1 MLPKDYQEFQD
12 HNMKKNSS
20 THFTIRDIAR
30 EVGVSPTAVSFYL
43 NGKAKKFNLAQT
55 TCEKIQRVINQ
66 YNYRPNFHA
75 RAINECK
82 TYLIGVVVSNLE
94 VSFFAQ
100 LVGGIE
106 RELARQ
112 GFHLVFSES
121 DNDPAT
127 ELEAIR
133 YMNRIGVDG
142 FILAPTF
149 RTGESPTIYDDAIL
163 CGKPIQYLLYGTPSV
178 PWLDT
183 DHTIGTRLI
192 FDELWQYGHRQA
204 AYFGPAFIGSMD
216 NFLHER
222 FRVFSQCFAERG
234 LEVKA
239 FSDLAALVDRI
250 RDFTAVFCYCDE
262 QAVELMW
269 ALQKRG
275 VRIPEQISIV
285 GYGND
290 IGVAK
295 FVRPIIA
302 TVGEYKEELG
312 ALAAGNLLKKIS
324 DPSFEI
330 PMRVRLAPKF
340 VPGETIAQAQL
351 KI

>member
-1 MLPKDYQEFQD
+1 M
-12 HNMKKNSS
+12 
-20 THFTIRDIAR
+20 
-30 EVGVSPTAVSFYL
+30 SPTTVSFYL
-43 NGKAKKFNLAQT
+43 NGNAKKFNLSQA
-55 TCEKIQRVINQ
+55 TCEKIQHIINQ

-75 RAINECK
+75 RAINKCK
-82 TYLIGVVVSNLE
+82 TYLIGLVISRLE
-94 VSFFAQ
+94 VSFFSQ

-112 GFHLVFSES
+112 GFYLVFSES

-127 ELEAIR
+127 ELKAIR

-149 RTGESPTIYDDAIL
+149 QPGESPIVYEDNIL
-163 CGKPIQYLLYGTPSV
+163 CGKPIQYVLYGTPSV

-192 FDELWQYGHRQA
+192 FDELWRYGHRQM
-204 AYFGPAFIGSMD
+204 AYLGPELTGSID
-216 NFLHER
+216 NFLNER
-222 FRVFSQCFAERG
+222 FRVFSQCFTEQG

-239 FSDLAALVDRI
+239 FSDLNTLVAQI
-250 RDFTAVFCYCDE
+250 RDFTAVFCFCDE
-262 QAVELMW
+262 QAAELML

-275 VRIPEQISIV
+275 VRIPEEISIV

-290 IGVAK
+290 SGVAK

-312 ALAAGNLLKKIS
+312 TVAAKNLLRKIKE
-324 DPSFEI
+324 PSWEI

-340 VPGETIAQAQL
+340 IPGETIAQASL
-351 KI
+351 LM